1 MTEQDIFRSQT
12 IHRLYMA
19 AADKVTFWDILD
31 FAFRNQIELCIYPV
45 NEWNAVRISMR
56 KGAAHANTI
65 VELDNSYV
73 CRTEDGKQKFTCET
87 MNRMLYE
94 LAAATA
100 RMEGLDH
107 DRENH

>member
-1 MTEQDIFRSQT
+1 MTEPDIFRSQT

-31 FAFRNQIELCIYPV
+31 FAFKNQIELCIYPV

-65 VELDNSYV
+65 VELDNLAM
-73 CRTEDGKQKFTCET
+73 RRAEDGKQRFTCET

-100 RMEGLDH
+100 RMEDLNH
-107 DRENH
+107 DQT